1 MTIRKELIVI
11 LKARKFVTIILLIVL
26 VLLTFLGI
34 NSVTTIDELA
44 YVVSLGFDIVKETG
58 KLELTFQI
66 AVPSGNSGSSES
78 GSSSESG
85 GSSSQSSSSIVNSVE
100 CNTIESGINLV
111 NSYLSKKVNLSHCKA
126 VIFSEE
132 IATMGI
138 GEYIYTLIN
147 NVEVRPTCNIIIS
160 RCDAKYFLNNAKPIL
175 EQLSSKY
182 YEVASISQKTTGYTS
197 NINLQDFFSN
207 LSDTF
212 GESYAILGSVNGGG
226 NSKSDSSASSGN
238 DNTYMA
244 SETPIDSQK
253 NVENLG
259 LAVFKGD
266 KLVGE
271 LNGLESI
278 AHLTLTNCLKNA
290 TISIPSPFEST
301 NYIDLYIVRSKCS
314 NKAKIVNGTPYITPK
329 VKIEARIISMSDDYK
344 YLDDKNIDSIEN
356 YASLYVKSYLYDYLY
371 KTSKELKSDIAGFG
385 RYAVCHFWNL
395 KDWDDYNWLD
405 NYVNATFD
413 LDVNVQVKSR
423 YLLIDT

>member
-1 MTIRKELIVI
+1 MIIRKEWII
-11 LKARKFVTIILLIVL
+11 NLKARKFVTIILLIVL

-44 YVVSLGFDIVKETG
+44 YVVSLGFDIKKETG

-78 GSSSESG
+78 GSSS
-85 GSSSQSSSSIVNSVE
+85 QSSSSIINSVE
-100 CNTIESGINLV
+100 CNTIESGITLV
-111 NSYLSKKVNLSHCKA
+111 NSYLSKKINLSHCKA

-147 NVEVRPTCNIIIS
+147 SVEIRPTCNIIIS
-160 RCDAKYFLNNAKPIL
+160 KCDAKYFLNNAKPML

-182 YEVASISQKTTGYTS
+182 YEIASISQKTTGYTS

-212 GESYAILGSVNGGG
+212 SESYAILGSVNGGG
-226 NSKSDSSASSGN
+226 SPQADFTSSSENDSTYTASK
-238 DNTYMA
+238 
-244 SETPIDSQK
+244 TPIDSQK

-266 KLVGE
+266 KLIGE

-278 AHLTLTNCLKNA
+278 SHLTLTNCLKNA
-290 TISIPSPFEST
+290 TISVPSPFEST
-301 NYIDLYIVRSKCS
+301 NYIDLYVVRSKCS
-314 NKAKIVNGTPYITPK
+314 NKAKIVNGTPYIKPK

-344 YLDDKNIDSIEN
+344 YLDDDNIDSIEN

-371 KTSKELKSDIAGFG
+371 KTSKEFKSDIAGFG
-385 RYAVCHFWNL
+385 RYAVSRFWTL

-413 LDVNVQVKSR
+413 LDVDVQVKSR